1 MASPRG
7 WHVDGDTIFTETI
20 GNNALSFKVVDG
32 QRVTTKQSAKG
43 LVFDYPVN
51 LSQQPTTATNID
63 AARVNAFYVANTM
76 HDITYRYGF
85 TETAF
90 K

>member
-7 WHVDGDTIFTETI
+7 WHDDGTTIFTETI
-20 GNNALSFKVVDG
+20 GNNAVSFKVIN
-32 QRVTTKQSAKG
+32 QTLVTTKQSAKG
-43 LVFDYPVN
+43 LVFDYAAN
-51 LSQQPTTATNID
+51 LTQQPTTATNID
-63 AARVNAFYVANTM
+63 AARVNAFYVVNTM